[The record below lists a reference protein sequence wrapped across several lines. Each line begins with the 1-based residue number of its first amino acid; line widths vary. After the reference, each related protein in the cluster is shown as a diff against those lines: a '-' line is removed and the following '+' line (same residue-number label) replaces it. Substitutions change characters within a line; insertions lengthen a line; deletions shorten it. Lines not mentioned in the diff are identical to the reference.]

1 MYRPLRLQVR
11 ALEEADL
18 HHTDP
23 HRVHTAL
30 LGFQCSRARYFAYA
44 CAGK

>member
-1 MYRPLRLQVR
+1 MYRPLRLQVQ

-23 HRVHTAL
+23 TVHVPL
-30 LGFQCSRARYFAYA
+30 Y
-44 CAGK
+44 